1 MKKTYILLILILL
14 SALYIG
20 CKKKEST
27 GNCKIEGYIDAQGI
41 YNKESAVKVTFVG
54 DSTGIKNVAITDTTG
69 KFEFIDLMA
78 GKYNFKVEK
87 ENYHIYMY
95 KDDDDIYPPMK
106 VNKDWNTVELK
117 EGMVKRMEITMK
129 SDYEVFDSFLYLT
142 DMYGNR
148 INETIHIPK
157 NSTTLALKLYN
168 ETEQS
173 AHFSVNYDNC
183 AVAIHCS
190 EEYHDYLENYFDSI
204 IPSSGVVE
212 PGENVMI
219 VCYINQNIYNRCN
232 GNGSYGYYYGQ
243 SYNYNILDIY
253 PIGNISLDFEF

>member
-1 MKKTYILLILILL
+1 MKKTYILLILVLL
-14 SALYIG
+14 YALYIG

-41 YNKESAVKVTFVG
+41 YNKESAVKVTFIG
-54 DSTGIKNVAITDTTG
+54 DSTGIKNVAITDTSG

-117 EGMVKRMEITMK
+117 EGMIKKMEITMK

-142 DMYGNR
+142 DMHGNR
-148 INETIHIPK
+148 INSSIRIPK
-157 NSTTLALKLYN
+157 NSTTLALKL
-168 ETEQS
+168 
-173 AHFSVNYDNC
+173 
-183 AVAIHCS
+183 
-190 EEYHDYLENYFDSI
+190 
-204 IPSSGVVE
+204 
-212 PGENVMI
+212 
-219 VCYINQNIYNRCN
+219 
-232 GNGSYGYYYGQ
+232 
-243 SYNYNILDIY
+243 
-253 PIGNISLDFEF
+253 